1 MSRSARIAIVLGLFG
16 AAVMAAVMAP
26 PIPQDPAYHHLADAR
41 AFFGV
46 PSALNVISNVPF
58 VLVGALG
65 AWAVRPGGGGTAR
78 FIDGRE
84 RWPWMVFF
92 TGFLLTGFGSAYYH
106 LYPNNQRLVWD
117 RLPLAAALM
126 GLFAA
131 IIAER
136 IGVRAGVALLAP
148 LVVAGLGSVLWW
160 HGGEVRGHGDLRPY
174 ALVQFYPLVAVP
186 LMLYLFGPRYTL
198 GGAVLTTV
206 AVYGLA
212 KVFEVLDGPIFA
224 MGSVVS
230 GHTLKHLAAGTAG
243 YVIVWMLTTRRP
255 VPDSSEACDDRH
267 AMMSLRG
274 GQAMATDPVCH
285 MDVDPKRAAAQS
297 SYKGETIYFC
307 ASGCKTKFDADPERY
322 LPASK

>member
-1 MSRSARIAIVLGLFG
+1 MSRARRVAIVLGLLG
-16 AAVMAAVMAP
+16 AAVMAALMAP
-26 PIPQDPAYHHLADAR
+26 PIPQDPAYHRLADAR
-41 AFFGV
+41 AFFGI
-46 PSALNVISNVPF
+46 PNALNVMSNAPF

-92 TGFLLTGFGSAYYH
+92 AGLLLTGFGSAYYH
-106 LYPNNQRLVWD
+106 LEPNNQRLVWD

-131 IIAER
+131 VIAER
-136 IGVRAGVALLAP
+136 IGVRAGMALLGP
-148 LVVAGLGSVLWW
+148 LVMAGLGSVLWW

-198 GGAVLTTV
+198 GGAVLATI

-224 MGSVVS
+224 VGSVVS
-230 GHTLKHLAAGTAG
+230 GHTLKHLAVGAAS
-243 YVIVWMLTTRRP
+243 YVIVWMLKTRRP
-255 VPDSSEACDDRH
+255 GPRFE
-267 AMMSLRG
+267 RG
-274 GQAMATDPVCH
+274 V
-285 MDVDPKRAAAQS
+285 R
-297 SYKGETIYFC
+297 
-307 ASGCKTKFDADPERY
+307 
-322 LPASK
+322 